1 MLNLRIGNGFDVHAF
16 SEGRDLIL
24 GGVRI
29 DYPYGLAGHSDAD
42 VLIHSII
49 DSFLSPANIGDIGR
63 LFPDSD
69 PAFKNIS
76 SLDLL
81 KNAYCRLIQNGFKII
96 NTDSVVICDSPK
108 IFPYI
113 DLMKKNISQAMNN
126 ELHPDLIGIKGKTTE
141 KLGFT
146 GRSEGIA
153 VYTVSLLYHNSKEK
167 AKDI

>member
-16 SEGRDLIL
+16 STGRDLIL
-24 GGVRI
+24 GGVKI
-29 DYPYGLAGHSDAD
+29 PYTAGLMGHSDAD

-49 DSFLSPANIGDIGR
+49 DSFISPANIGDIGR

-69 PAFKNIS
+69 PLYKNIS
-76 SLDLL
+76 SLELL
-81 KNAYCRLIQNGFKII
+81 KETYSRLTRKGFKVI

-113 DLMKKNISQAMNN
+113 DEMKKNISASMKN
-126 ELHPDLIGIKGKTTE
+126 ELHPDSIGIKGKTTE

-146 GRSEGIA
+146 GRGEGIA
-153 VYTVSLLYHNSKEK
+153 VYTVSLLYYNPS
-167 AKDI
+167 ISTV